1 MSKNNCI
8 ERCTKEGYSFAGVQF
23 GNECFCGEKV
33 INDLKNNRIDEERC
47 NKPCPGEPTEY
58 CGGYLT
64 MNIYHTGSLPSKVVG
79 YSGSSLF
86 PESGKYLFE
95 KDCYWSEIMYLNGV
109 QCAIYTSIH
118 QYSLIFRKHTKRQS
132 SPNRILAY
140 HKWKG
145 FQTSAQTYKT
155 IIRWPKLLLHSCR
168 F

>member
-1 MSKNNCI
+1 MTGCHQDSFEGRLLTGSIAKNQENNSKNNCI

-33 INDLKNNRIDEERC
+33 ISDLKKKRIEEERC

-79 YSGSSLF
+79 YSGSSLL

-95 KDCYWSEIMYLNGV
+95 KDCYGSEIMYL
-109 QCAIYTSIH
+109 Y
-118 QYSLIFRKHTKRQS
+118 
-132 SPNRILAY
+132 
-140 HKWKG
+140 
-145 FQTSAQTYKT
+145 
-155 IIRWPKLLLHSCR
+155 
-168 F
+168 